1 MGADVIK
8 VEPPEGDMTRYSFP
22 RVNSIATYFTQQNC
36 GKRNISLDLRQ
47 PRAVE
52 LLRELARRSHVVLE
66 NFRPG
71 VMDRMGL
78 GYEALAAEHP
88 DLVYASLTG
97 YGSTGPWA
105 HRRAVRA
112 RRRRGERPD
121 LAPGRGSRWFLRQR
135 SHLPRRRVP
144 RARVPRGHPRRA
156 RTSASGPA
164 AGSTSRSR

>member
-36 GKRNISLDLRQ
+36 GKRNISLDLRR

-78 GYEALAAEHP
+78 GYEALAAQHP

-105 HRRAVRA
+105 HRRAYAPVVGAESGLTWLQGQARDPPTPTTPSPTATCIPRSSASRA
-112 RRRRGERPD
+112 
-121 LAPGRGSRWFLRQR
+121 S
-135 SHLPRRRVP
+135 SPRC
-144 RARVPRGHPRRA
+144 
-156 RTSASGPA
+156 TSANGPVG
-164 AGSTSRSR
+164 GSTSRSR

>member
-1 MGADVIK
+1 M
-8 VEPPEGDMTRYSFP
+8 
-22 RVNSIATYFTQQNC
+22 
-36 GKRNISLDLRQ
+36 
-47 PRAVE
+47 
-52 LLRELARRSHVVLE
+52 LE

-105 HRRAVRA
+105 HRRAYAPVVGAESGLTWLQGEARGGSYANDPISHGDVYPRSSASRA
-112 RRRRGERPD
+112 SSP
-121 LAPGRGSRWFLRQR
+121 R
-135 SHLPRRRVP
+135 S
-144 RARVPRGHPRRA
+144 
-156 RTSASGPA
+156 TSASGPA